1 MTAAAGAFALSFLL
15 MGEPETWWQGG
26 FTLLI
31 AMVGGAVEGLAV
43 GYAQWMLLK
52 RWLLSLTALAWVGV
66 TVAAAVVGWFL
77 GTLPSIVLGIV
88 TEDAA
93 TSEATTTGPP
103 LWVMPL
109 VGVGSGLLLGALF
122 GWAQSLVLRRHVT
135 NAQTWIVANA
145 LGWAAAMA
153 VMLTGASIPNE
164 PWPMER
170 LLPLAALTGVL
181 AGLAIGAVTGAFLQR
196 LRLAPVTE

>member
-1 MTAAAGAFALSFLL
+1 MTAAAGAFALIFLL

-26 FTLLI
+26 LALLI
-31 AMVGGAVEGLAV
+31 AMVGGAIEGLAV
-43 GYAQWMLLK
+43 GYAQWLLLK

-88 TEDAA
+88 ADDSAAPEAA
-93 TSEATTTGPP
+93 TAGPP

-109 VGVGSGLLLGALF
+109 IGMGSGLVLGALF

-135 NAQTWIVANA
+135 NARTWTMANA

-153 VMLTGASIPNE
+153 VMFTGAGIPSE
-164 PWPMER
+164 PWPLGR
-170 LLPLAALTGVL
+170 LLPLAALTGVV
-181 AGLAIGAVTGAFLQR
+181 AGLAIGGVTGAFLQR
-196 LRLAPVTE
+196 LRPTPVTE